1 MNAPSLQL
9 LLVDDVAAPDQASAW
24 GPFSCQRCSREEAA
38 VALEQRF
45 FDALLLPAADAA
57 SATALLHWP
66 PLAAAVLGAAVIVL
80 TPEDDAE
87 LAAQLVA
94 AGVQD
99 VQDPRRLQGAAAAG
113 TLERLV
119 RLAIERKR
127 VEAAQRSVYSTDL
140 ATGLPNHG
148 QLLEHMAH
156 LIALREREPA
166 PMALVVLRVDGLTA
180 SAESLGAEA
189 AGLLRRKAAVRLRAG
204 LRASDVVASIGRDLF
219 AVLLAWIDAP
229 TDAERVAAKM
239 LQALRQPFAVA
250 GQQVTLTVGVGV
262 ARFPEQGTDAD
273 SLLRA
278 ATAQAVG
285 GQPVAGLAAR
295 RGGEAANDA

>member
-9 LLVDDVAAPDQASAW
+9 LLVDDVVAPDEASPW
-24 GPFSCQRCSREEAA
+24 GPFSCQRCSRDEAA
-38 VALEQRF
+38 AALEQRF

-99 VQDPRRLQGAAAAG
+99 VQDARQLQDGGGA
-113 TLERLV
+113 LERAL

-166 PMALVVLRVDGLTA
+166 PMALVVLRIDGLTA
-180 SAESLGAEA
+180 SAESMGAEA

-250 GQQVTLTVGVGV
+250 GQQVALTVGVGV

-278 ATAQAVG
+278 ATAQAAF

-295 RGGEAANDA
+295 GGGEAANDA

>member
-9 LLVDDVAAPDQASAW
+9 LLVDDVVAPDEASPW
-24 GPFSCQRCSREEAA
+24 GPFSCQRCSRDEAA
-38 VALEQRF
+38 AALEQRF

-99 VQDPRRLQGAAAAG
+99 VQDARKLQDGGGA
-113 TLERLV
+113 LERAL

-166 PMALVVLRVDGLTA
+166 PMALVVLRIDGLTA
-180 SAESLGAEA
+180 SAESMGAEA

-250 GQQVTLTVGVGV
+250 GQQVALTAGVGV

-295 RGGEAANDA
+295 GGGEAANDA

>member
-9 LLVDDVAAPDQASAW
+9 LLVDDVVAPDEASPW
-24 GPFSCQRCSREEAA
+24 GPFSCQRCSRDEAA
-38 VALEQRF
+38 AALEQRF

-66 PLAAAVLGAAVIVL
+66 PLAAAVLSAAVIVL

-99 VQDPRRLQGAAAAG
+99 VQDARKLQDGGGA
-113 TLERLV
+113 LERAL

-166 PMALVVLRVDGLTA
+166 PMALVVLRIDGLTA
-180 SAESLGAEA
+180 SAESMGAEA

-250 GQQVTLTVGVGV
+250 GQQVALTAGVGV

-295 RGGEAANDA
+295 GGGEAANDA